1 MNILIIDNND
11 SFTYNILELLRKNI
25 AAIIDVIKYNE
36 IEISQISDFDKII
49 ISPGPGLP
57 DDFPTLQKIIDEY
70 KSSKSILGIC
80 LGHQS
85 ICSFFGANLVN
96 LPLVCHGQSHNI
108 QVNTTAKIYQ
118 KLPHSFNVGL
128 YHSWAIDKSN
138 FPEDLQ
144 ITGLSEAKIIMSVAH
159 KKYDIHGIQ
168 YHPESFISEYGA
180 EILKN
185 FIEQ

>member
-1 MNILIIDNND
+1 MNILIVDNND

-25 AAIIDVIKYNE
+25 VAKINVVRYDE
-36 IEISQISDFDKII
+36 IEISQISNFNKII

-80 LGHQS
+80 LGHQA
-85 ICSFFGANLVN
+85 ICSFFGAKLVN
-96 LPLVCHGQSHNI
+96 LPLVCHGQSHRI
-108 QVNTTAKIYQ
+108 QVDTTAKIYQ
-118 KLPHSFNVGL
+118 KLPHIFNVGL
-128 YHSWAIDKSN
+128 YHSWAIDN
-138 FPEDLQ
+138 NGFPEDLQ
-144 ITGLSEAKIIMSVAH
+144 ITGLSEAEVIMSMAH
-159 KKYDIHGIQ
+159 KIYDIHGIQ